1 MITREGTLMVT
12 SEGTLMITRGA
23 YSNDYEGRVL

>member
-1 MITREGTLMVT
+1 MITREGTLMIT